1 MFDFARLLT
10 WSKVNIAGALAS
22 CLLRLVDVA
31 REGFFQGVLFKD
43 TASCYDHAAVI
54 LER

>member
-10 WSKVNIAGALAS
+10 WSKVNIAS

-31 REGFFQGVLFKD
+31 REGFCKGVLFKD

-54 LER
+54 LEG